1 MIIKLRLVTL
11 EEILPPY
18 AAVVAHTAEN
28 AAAFVEH
35 DRAIKFGY
43 VACVHYQDAI
53 VSAQSRSALMSKRV
67 ELGMREGEEGL
78 KCTQ

>member
-11 EEILPPY
+11 EEILSPY

-35 DRAIKFGY
+35 NRAIKFDY
-43 VACVHYQDAI
+43 VTCVHY
-53 VSAQSRSALMSKRV
+53 
-67 ELGMREGEEGL
+67 
-78 KCTQ
+78 